1 MGGVSLQPCLFRTAY
16 KRSRGTTL
24 VSRDVTWIDLF
35 PRRWQDADWRES
47 VAVGPRL
54 DQICTAG
61 CGVLST
67 TVTNIKQSG
76 VPIRYEGAAWRRESG
91 GVGWLKAS
99 LLHLSRVH
107 CPSDLWVC
115 LHPLLRVFMC
125 VCRYAGRCRCLWQP
139 GAAVGGWMGVNEL
152 TLSSSYTSRKKQTN

>member
-1 MGGVSLQPCLFRTAY
+1 MWRCSFRRSTARKAGGVSLQPCLFGTPY
-16 KRSRGTTL
+16 KWSRGTTL
-24 VSRDVTWIDLF
+24 MSRDVTWIDLF

-99 LLHLSRVH
+99 LLHLAPLTSGFIYILYCQYLCACVGKQVDAGVCDNWGRR
-107 CPSDLWVC
+107 WVDEW
-115 LHPLLRVFMC
+115 V
-125 VCRYAGRCRCLWQP
+125 
-139 GAAVGGWMGVNEL
+139 
-152 TLSSSYTSRKKQTN
+152 